1 MKVIE
6 VDLRDLR
13 VGWFV
18 RTGLNED
25 HVLHLAEL
33 IEAGTEL
40 PPINI
45 TSDMLVVDGRH
56 RIEAYKLN
64 GLDKTKAVLVEVRD
78 KTSLIAE
85 AYRANIGG
93 SLPPTPADTEHT
105 IKLLVGSGASM
116 KKIAT
121 LLGLPPSITRR
132 YVGSV
137 KAKDARRRL
146 SEAVSAVVSQNATV
160 EEAARLFGVNP
171 ATLQERLGGKQH
183 GDKGRLG
190 ISELNQALTR
200 HNKSAGQKLRSIV
213 ESAIRLYEDG
223 DATSKEVLDLIK
235 RVDAGLRSSLE
246 TNADKN
252 TRFRSAYTTDSD

>member
-1 MKVIE
+1 MAIE
-6 VDLRDLR
+6 VDLRNLKTD
-13 VGWFV
+13 WFV

-40 PPINI
+40 PPISI

-64 GLDKTKAVLVEVRD
+64 SLDQIKAPLVEVRD

-93 SLPPTPADTEHT
+93 ALPPTPADTEHT

-137 KAKDARRRL
+137 KAKAARRRL

-171 ATLQERLGGKQH
+171 ATLQERLGGKH

-223 DATSKEVLDLIK
+223 DATAKEVLDLIK

-252 TRFRSAYTTDSD
+252 TRFRSAYTADSD

>member
-1 MKVIE
+1 MAIE
-6 VDLRDLR
+6 VDLRNLKTD
-13 VGWFV
+13 WFV

-40 PPINI
+40 PPISI

-64 GLDKTKAVLVEVRD
+64 SLDKIKATLVEVRD

-93 SLPPTPADTEHT
+93 ALPPTPADTEHT

-132 YVGSV
+132 YVRLGEGE
-137 KAKDARRRL
+137 RRS
-146 SEAVSAVVSQNATV
+146 SEAV
-160 EEAARLFGVNP
+160 
-171 ATLQERLGGKQH
+171 GGCQRCCQPKRYRRRSR
-183 GDKGRLG
+183 K
-190 ISELNQALTR
+190 ALR
-200 HNKSAGQKLRSIV
+200 R
-213 ESAIRLYEDG
+213 
-223 DATSKEVLDLIK
+223 
-235 RVDAGLRSSLE
+235 
-246 TNADKN
+246 
-252 TRFRSAYTTDSD
+252 